1 MDNIREVKGKAA
13 PWVKEDVP
21 AVMAQLR
28 WLKAIAETEKNVT
41 ILVTHDDELFERLT
55 RNGAVGAELAL

>member
-1 MDNIREVKGKAA
+1 MDNIRQLKGKAA

-28 WLKAIAETEKNVT
+28 WLKRIAETEPDVT
-41 ILVTHDDELFERLT
+41 ILVTHDDDLFEQLT
-55 RNGAVGAELAL
+55 ASGVIGGELVL

>member
-1 MDNIREVKGKAA
+1 VKGKAA

-28 WLKAIAETEKNVT
+28 WLNALLKDEPRLH
-41 ILVTHDDELFERLT
+41 ILVTHDGELLDRMIGD
-55 RNGAVGAELAL
+55 GAVGNELKI

>member
-1 MDNIREVKGKAA
+1 MDNIVDVKGKAA

-28 WLKAIAETEKNVT
+28 WLKAVAESEKYIA
-41 ILVTHDDELFERLT
+41 ILVTHDDELFDRQT
-55 RNGAVGAELAL
+55 RNGTIGKELAI

>member
-1 MDNIREVKGKAA
+1 MDNILQVKGKAA

-28 WLKAIAETEKNVT
+28 WLKRVAETEKNIT
-41 ILVTHDDELFERLT
+41 ILVTHDDDLFERLT
-55 RNGAVGAELAL
+55 RGGLLGGDLAI